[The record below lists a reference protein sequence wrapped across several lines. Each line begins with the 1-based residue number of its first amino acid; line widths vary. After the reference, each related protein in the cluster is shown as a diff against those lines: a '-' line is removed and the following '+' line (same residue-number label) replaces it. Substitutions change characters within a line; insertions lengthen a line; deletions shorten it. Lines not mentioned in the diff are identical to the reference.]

1 LKAKRSSL
9 SAVRPSDFL
18 GEEDASPFTVT
29 ATAPVWQ
36 WFPAQPSAA
45 SWYFLKIDVETSSVI
60 REAARQR
67 SGHFGSIRVSAKIG
81 ETHWQTSLFPNKESG
96 GFLLPLKVA
105 VRRAE
110 GLEVDREV
118 EVKITV

>member
-1 LKAKRSSL
+1 LKANRSSPTT
-9 SAVRPSDFL
+9 VRPSDFF
-18 GEEDASPFTVT
+18 GEEAPSPFTIS
-29 ATAPVWQ
+29 ATGPVWQ

-45 SWYFLKIDVETSSVI
+45 SWYFLKIDVEASAAI
-60 REAARQR
+60 REAARGR

-81 ETHWQTSLFPNKESG
+81 GTHWQTSLFPNKESG

-110 GLEVDREV
+110 SLEVDDHVEV
-118 EVKITV
+118 EITL